1 MADAR
6 KSAEAAR
13 RIQEIQRT
21 IANHQTRITTLERE
35 KKDRVRY
42 YDQQIQHEQDEI
54 RRHSKQVEELK
65 RQI

>member
-21 IANHQTRITTLERE
+21 IASHESNVSRIERE
-35 KKDRVRY
+35 KSDKIRY
-42 YDQQIQHEQDEI
+42 FDQQIQRERDEI
-54 RRHSKQVEELK
+54 RRYARQIEELK